1 MPPDNPRVGE
11 QLVAAGWRQG
21 SLLPANAP
29 VLFVEGFLGPPV
41 RWEERRRDLEGMLV
55 LASQTCDVK
64 RHPSEEPIVEFLRA
78 FWTANQRIVVPAGKN
93 SVRHFL
99 LREREQ
105 NGERQGLIAE
115 AARRVFVEK
124 RSLLLFN
131 PEPGV
136 EPARERHFRRWLARR
151 YDRPAIADAIVSAI
165 QKPVVEA
172 LRAAPVEARIWALL
186 RGVREVLFDT
196 AERAAPFKV
205 NLLFVRDDALVDSQP
220 LTEADAEELAAWF
233 SEAIRA
239 AGEAE
244 LDDWDAATSD
254 QISIRDYL
262 TFTPLPLDEYSQ

>member
-1 MPPDNPRVGE
+1 MPPENPRVGE

-21 SLLPANAP
+21 CLLSASAP

-41 RWEERRRDLEGMLV
+41 RWEERRRDTDGMLV

-64 RHPSEEPIVEFLRA
+64 RHPSEEPVVEFLRA
-78 FWTANQRIVVPAGKN
+78 FWTANQRIVVPAGRN

-105 NGERQGLIAE
+105 EGERQGLIAE
-115 AARRVFVEK
+115 AARRVFVDK

-136 EPARERHFRRWLARR
+136 EPERDRHFRRWLARR
-151 YDRPAIADAIVSAI
+151 YDRPAIPDAVVNAI

-172 LRAAPVEARIWALL
+172 LRSAPVDARIWTLL
-186 RGVREVLFDT
+186 RGFREVLFDT
-196 AERAAPFKV
+196 AERVSPFKV
-205 NLLFVRDDALVDSQP
+205 KLLFVRDDALVDGQP
-220 LTEADAEELAAWF
+220 LTDADAEELAAWF
-233 SEAIRA
+233 SEAITA

-244 LDDWDAATSD
+244 LDAWDAATTD
-254 QISIRDYL
+254 DISVRDYL
-262 TFTPLPLDEYSQ
+262 TFTPLPLDEYSP